1 MQCPVSSPSCPS
13 AGVMQD
19 EMHVARGVGR
29 LTSSLSVPSPSLF
42 TEMAPPLTKA
52 QAGFPASGKA

>member
-1 MQCPVSSPSCPS
+1 MQYPVSSSSCPS

-29 LTSSLSVPSPSLF
+29 LTSSLSVPLSLF
-42 TEMAPPLTKA
+42 TEMAPPLAKA